1 MKEWRHRGDKFWDT
15 VAQLERGRSST
26 EPRHLVIESASVL
39 LAYLNA
45 VPSLTAALLIGFQG

>member
-1 MKEWRHRGDKFWDT
+1 MRILRHGEVQYFPKVT
-15 VAQLERGRSST
+15 QLERGRSST